1 VTPLVASVGT
11 THPYAAAGVLLEMAA
26 IRALGARPVAVI
38 AGVSAQTAARVL
50 AQTAVDPATIA
61 AQFAALADAR
71 IAAVCV
77 GALPSAEAVAA
88 VVAGLAGLSGV
99 PVICDPVIAAS
110 GGDRL
115 ADDRTVEAMRA
126 LLFPRCT
133 LVTPNLPEAEL
144 LTGLRIAGLE
154 AMHDALPALLA
165 LGSRAVLL
173 KGGHAAGDPC
183 DLYSDGVRT
192 DAYNAPRLPFELRGT
207 GSLLA
212 AAIATRCAFGAALPD
227 AIASARAFVREQ
239 IAAGVDVAGMR
250 LAP

>member
-1 VTPLVASVGT
+1 MKPLVLSVGT

-26 IRALGARPVAVI
+26 IRSLGARPVAVI

-50 AQTAVDPATIA
+50 ARSAVDPATIA
-61 AQFAALADAR
+61 AQFAALAGAG
-71 IAAVCV
+71 IAAVCI
-77 GALPSAEAVAA
+77 GALPSAEAVSA
-88 VVAGLAGLSGV
+88 VVAGLGALPGV

-115 ADDRTVEAMRA
+115 ADDPTVEAMRD

-133 LVTPNLPEAEL
+133 LVTPNLPEAER
-144 LTGLRIAGLE
+144 LTGLPIQSLG
-154 AMHDALPALLA
+154 AMHAALPALLA

-173 KGGHAAGDPC
+173 KGGHADGDPC
-183 DLYSDGVRT
+183 DIYYDGART
-192 DAYNAPRLPFELRGT
+192 DAFSAPRLPFELRGT

-227 AIASARAFVREQ
+227 AIASARAFVRDQ